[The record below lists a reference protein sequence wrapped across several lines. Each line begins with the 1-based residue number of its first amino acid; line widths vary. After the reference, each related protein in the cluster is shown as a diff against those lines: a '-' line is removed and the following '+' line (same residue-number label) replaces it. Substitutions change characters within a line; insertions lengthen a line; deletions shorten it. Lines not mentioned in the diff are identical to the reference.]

1 MCGAP
6 GLAPVDSRARKPA
19 VSTLSNSFKKYTLV
33 PHKQK
38 CCASSIKHVP
48 RTRSMLRKGMLMGLV
63 RYHYIKEDVP
73 TDCHI
78 KAVLAFSLYLLKF
91 SSF

>member
-1 MCGAP
+1 
-6 GLAPVDSRARKPA
+6 
-19 VSTLSNSFKKYTLV
+19 VSTLSNSSKKYTLV

-38 CCASSIKHVP
+38 CSARQYKACTKNKKHVK
-48 RTRSMLRKGMLMGLV
+48 KGMLMGLA

-78 KAVLAFSLYLLKF
+78 KKILAFSLYLLKLT
-91 SSF
+91 SF